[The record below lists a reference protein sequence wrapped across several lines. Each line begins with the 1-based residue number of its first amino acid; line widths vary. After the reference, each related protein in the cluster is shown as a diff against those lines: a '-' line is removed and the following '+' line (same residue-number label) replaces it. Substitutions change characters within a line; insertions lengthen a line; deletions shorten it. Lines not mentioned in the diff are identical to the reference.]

1 MDRLRVMIWRNL
13 IKRVYHVLGEK
24 IMFEKIEKAV
34 RLAGGQEN
42 INECIC
48 IIGNLIYEGYVKG
61 IIYQNEQVRGLI
73 LKKDKCFPKLSD
85 IIN

>member
-1 MDRLRVMIWRNL
+1 
-13 IKRVYHVLGEK
+13 
-24 IMFEKIEKAV
+24 MFEKIEKGV
-34 RLAGGQEN
+34 KLAGGTEN

-48 IIGNLIYEGYVKG
+48 IIGNLIYEGYIKG

-85 IIN
+85 VVG